1 MTSDFKSRL
10 PVIFATALAVA
21 GLGVG
26 AGVLLKPVISNMI
39 DQKIATEVTRVL
51 PEAIKAATAK
61 IEAEKTALEV
71 QAALS
76 GWDEAIEGMPEGRN
90 IYGSLS
96 AEFTLVEFSD
106 LECGFCKRLHPTA
119 KSLVEQSGGRINW
132 EWRHFPLSF
141 HNPSA
146 SGGAHAAM
154 CVSELAGNKAF
165 WAFTGA
171 WFKTSGMN
179 GNGVADVT
187 QLASSVGAP
196 AVEFNACMES
206 QRYQDSIE
214 KQIAEGAELG
224 VTGTP
229 GTFVVDNTTGNRVFV
244 RGAQESSAY
253 IQAILQLRDMRNQQP
268 SEE

>member
-1 MTSDFKSRL
+1 MPSKFKSYV
-10 PVIFATALAVA
+10 PTILAVA
-21 GLGVG
+21 LSVPAVTVGFGLV
-26 AGVLLKPVISNMI
+26 VSYMI
-39 DQKIATEVTRVL
+39 NQEIESEVARVL
-51 PEAIKAATAK
+51 PNAIKAATTK
-61 IEAEKTALEV
+61 IEQEKQALQV

-76 GWDEAIEGMPEGRN
+76 GWDSAVESMPEGRN
-90 IYGSLS
+90 IYGSLN
-96 AEFTLVEFSD
+96 AEFSLVEFSD
-106 LECGFCKRLHPTA
+106 LECGFCKRLHPTP
-119 KSLVEQSGGRINW
+119 KSLVEQSAGRINW

-171 WFKTSGMN
+171 WFKASGMN
-179 GNGVADVT
+179 GNGVAET
-187 QLASSVGAP
+187 TKLASSVGAP
-196 AVEFNACMES
+196 AEEFNACMQS
-206 QRYQDSIE
+206 QRYQDAIE
-214 KQIAEGAELG
+214 KQVAEGTELG

-253 IQAILQLRDMRNQQP
+253 IQAILQLRDMRNQQQ